1 MSYSASSVTSGFIF
15 MSNPHGWPIPPAAPR
30 TATLYPR
37 ARVRAIAS
45 FDARRSARAN
55 IVEALRVARC
65 GADRARDRAI
75 VRSIRRRR
83 DRVSARPSRPSF
95 GEHPRAA
102 TSTDVVATPAR
113 RRSRRDRDARANGM
127 STRSAPT
134 RGDAMTRDAGDDA
147 MTSEALATFTQGL
160 LEQMQGRFQTMS
172 DAIITKIDEMQEKI
186 EALERS
192 VEEIASE
199 TREGK

>member
-1 MSYSASSVTSGFIF
+1 

-65 GADRARDRAI
+65 GADRARSRH
-75 VRSIRRRR
+75 RSI
-83 DRVSARPSRPSF
+83 DPSAARSGVREAVATLVWRTPSR
-95 GEHPRAA
+95 G
-102 TSTDVVATPAR
+102 DVDGR
-113 RRSRRDRDARANGM
+113 RRDARAAEIATRSRRARERM

>member
-1 MSYSASSVTSGFIF
+1 MLT
-15 MSNPHGWPIPPAAPR
+15 
-30 TATLYPR
+30 R
-37 ARVRAIAS
+37 ARH
-45 FDARRSARAN
+45 
-55 IVEALRVARC
+55 E
-65 GADRARDRAI
+65 
-75 VRSIRRRR
+75 
-83 DRVSARPSRPSF
+83 PSRK
-95 GEHPRAA
+95 RAE
-102 TSTDVVATPAR
+102 TRPDVGAR
-113 RRSRRDRDARANGM
+113 H
-127 STRSAPT
+127 
-134 RGDAMTRDAGDDA
+134 DDA

>member
-1 MSYSASSVTSGFIF
+1 V
-15 MSNPHGWPIPPAAPR
+15 
-30 TATLYPR
+30 
-37 ARVRAIAS
+37 
-45 FDARRSARAN
+45 
-55 IVEALRVARC
+55 
-65 GADRARDRAI
+65 
-75 VRSIRRRR
+75 
-83 DRVSARPSRPSF
+83 
-95 GEHPRAA
+95 
-102 TSTDVVATPAR
+102 R
-113 RRSRRDRDARANGM
+113 RRSRARSRRRAIDPSAARSGVREAVATLVWRTPSRGDDGRRRDARAAEIATRSRRARERM

>member
-1 MSYSASSVTSGFIF
+1 M
-15 MSNPHGWPIPPAAPR
+15 
-30 TATLYPR
+30 
-37 ARVRAIAS
+37 
-45 FDARRSARAN
+45 
-55 IVEALRVARC
+55 
-65 GADRARDRAI
+65 
-75 VRSIRRRR
+75 
-83 DRVSARPSRPSF
+83 SARPSRPSF

-102 TSTDVVATPAR
+102 TKDGR
-113 RRSRRDRDARANGM
+113 RRDARA
-127 STRSAPT
+127 AEIAT

-192 VEEIASE
+192 VGEIASE